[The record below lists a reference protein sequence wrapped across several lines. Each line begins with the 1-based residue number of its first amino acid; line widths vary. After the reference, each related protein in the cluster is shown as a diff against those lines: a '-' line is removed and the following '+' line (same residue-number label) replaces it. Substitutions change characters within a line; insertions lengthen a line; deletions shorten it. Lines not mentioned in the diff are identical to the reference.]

1 MGRRPRPR
9 IVRHWPDAVYYK
21 PQGVPLRVLA
31 EVILGFDELEAL
43 RLADQEGLSQEE
55 VGRQMNVSRAT
66 AGRILAQARLKVA
79 DALVTGKA
87 LRIEGGPAFPPPGP
101 PMAPVPGFGP
111 GLRRRRR
118 RGRGWGR
125 GHGQGGPPPMGP

>member
-31 EVILGFDELEAL
+31 EVVLGFDELEAL
-43 RLADQEGLSQEE
+43 RLADREGLSQEE

-118 RGRGWGR
+118 RGRGCGR
-125 GHGQGGPPPMGP
+125 GHGPGGPPPVGP